1 MLVCTTHGRR
11 ELEEQIT
18 QREIGFST
26 MRQEE
31 KTARIQVK
39 ELKEQ
44 LCNAHQERQAE
55 NMRLEEEIRGL
66 AQEKEEM
73 QQRLFALEK
82 ESDEGERRIVG
93 LSTEKEELVQR
104 IRDLEE
110 ELLQVRERMA
120 SMCDE
125 WGIERTAL
133 EEEVRRMRAREG
145 QREQEWVQVHDRMM
159 FETKAAD
166 EETEKDRTMVQQL
179 KEQLRS
185 ALSHVDLLQGDQEE
199 KHREVREERE
209 RAKLQEERAREA
221 EQWANIRGQQL
232 ETASVE
238 KVALQQE
245 LNEAQARLHEALESS
260 ESQRVVMEEEVRAAV
275 RLRELL
281 KEELK
286 GELRS
291 VCRLICVASCPLW
304 HSHSCARQRVSL
316 SLHSLAIMMTEC
328 HLSTGPT
335 ACL

>member
-18 QREIGFST
+18 QRESGFST

-66 AQEKEEM
+66 AQEKEERE
-73 QQRLFALEK
+73 QRLFALEK

-120 SMCDE
+120 SCDD
-125 WGIERTAL
+125 WGLERTAL
-133 EEEVRRMRAREG
+133 EEEVRRMRARE
-145 QREQEWVQVHDRMM
+145 DRMM
-159 FETKAAD
+159 CETKAAD

-185 ALSHVDLLQGDQEE
+185 ALSHVDLLQGNQEE

>member
-18 QREIGFST
+18 QRESGFST

-133 EEEVRRMRAREG
+133 EEEVRRMRARE
-145 QREQEWVQVHDRMM
+145 DRMM
-159 FETKAAD
+159 CETKAAD

-185 ALSHVDLLQGDQEE
+185 ALSHVDLLQGNQEE

-221 EQWANIRGQQL
+221 EQRANIRGQQL
-232 ETASVE
+232 ETVSVE

>member
-1 MLVCTTHGRR
+1 M
-11 ELEEQIT
+11 
-18 QREIGFST
+18 
-26 MRQEE
+26 
-31 KTARIQVK
+31 
-39 ELKEQ
+39 
-44 LCNAHQERQAE
+44 
-55 NMRLEEEIRGL
+55 
-66 AQEKEEM
+66 
-73 QQRLFALEK
+73 
-82 ESDEGERRIVG
+82 
-93 LSTEKEELVQR
+93 
-104 IRDLEE
+104 
-110 ELLQVRERMA
+110 
-120 SMCDE
+120 MC
-125 WGIERTAL
+125 
-133 EEEVRRMRAREG
+133 
-145 QREQEWVQVHDRMM
+145 
-159 FETKAAD
+159 ETKAAD

-185 ALSHVDLLQGDQEE
+185 ALSHVDLLQGNQEE

-221 EQWANIRGQQL
+221 EQRANIRGQQL

>member
-1 MLVCTTHGRR
+1 
-11 ELEEQIT
+11 
-18 QREIGFST
+18 
-26 MRQEE
+26 
-31 KTARIQVK
+31 
-39 ELKEQ
+39 
-44 LCNAHQERQAE
+44 
-55 NMRLEEEIRGL
+55 
-66 AQEKEEM
+66 
-73 QQRLFALEK
+73 
-82 ESDEGERRIVG
+82 
-93 LSTEKEELVQR
+93 
-104 IRDLEE
+104 
-110 ELLQVRERMA
+110 MA

-133 EEEVRRMRAREG
+133 EEEVRRMRARE
-145 QREQEWVQVHDRMM
+145 DRMM
-159 FETKAAD
+159 CETKAAD

-185 ALSHVDLLQGDQEE
+185 ALSHVDLLQGNQEE

-221 EQWANIRGQQL
+221 EQRANIRGQQL